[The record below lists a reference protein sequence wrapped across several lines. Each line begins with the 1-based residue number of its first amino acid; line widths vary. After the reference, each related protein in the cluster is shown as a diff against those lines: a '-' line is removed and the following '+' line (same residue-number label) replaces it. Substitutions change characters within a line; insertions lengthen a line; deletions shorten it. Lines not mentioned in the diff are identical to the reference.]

1 MRKVLTEKVKIENLM
16 TGIIRH
22 FEAVVAGNKAKEV
35 SDINELIKVI
45 ESYQKRPFSEQL
57 DKDFLEQ
64 FQEEF

>member
-1 MRKVLTEKVKIENLM
+1 M
-16 TGIIRH
+16 TSIIRH

-57 DKDFLEQ
+57 DKDILEQ

>member
-45 ESYQKRPFSEQL
+45 DSYQKRPFSE
-57 DKDFLEQ
+57 
-64 FQEEF
+64 